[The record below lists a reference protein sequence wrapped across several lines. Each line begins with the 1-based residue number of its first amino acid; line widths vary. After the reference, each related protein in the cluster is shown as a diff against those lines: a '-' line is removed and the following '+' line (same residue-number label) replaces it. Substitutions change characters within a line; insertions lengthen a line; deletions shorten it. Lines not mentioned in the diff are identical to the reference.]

1 MPDNAIDTEL
11 FREERLAVLFSLGW
25 RILWLPLGILFPLP
39 YLLRHPT
46 ILVFA
51 CGTYAAVIVWKLA
64 SVSRLFRRMD
74 VLTLCFGLL
83 SSYAVGFI
91 VFLFVRPPEPSDL
104 TIASALYVMGM
115 TFVSVGCVMVVSPQ
129 AAARLNELTDGKIRL
144 GPMRAT
150 HSLHIW
156 MRIGGVFLT
165 STGALL
171 LAVAAKITLEAVSIL
186 RH

>member
-1 MPDNAIDTEL
+1 
-11 FREERLAVLFSLGW
+11 VLFSLGW

-51 CGTYAAVIVWKLA
+51 CVTYAAVIVWKLA
-64 SVSRLFRRMD
+64 SASRLFRRMD

-91 VFLFVRPPEPSDL
+91 VFLLWLVSVRPPEPSDL
-104 TIASALYVMGM
+104 TIASALYIMGM

-156 MRIGGVFLT
+156 MRIGGVLLT